1 MKTGSGCGLCWSL
14 LAIIVVLVGVAAYRL
29 IGGGQTQVAGDGR
42 AEIVLSEEN
51 RDIVLTEMRTML
63 SAVQGITTALAQ
75 DDLKTVAAQA
85 RSVGAAAAGLVP
97 ASLMQALPLEFKTLG
112 QSTHA
117 AFDQLA
123 LDAEQMGDRDMALR
137 QLGEILGRC
146 VSCHAAYRL
155 TAGAPPGPDHTAHT
169 GGQ

>member
-14 LAIIVVLVGVAAYRL
+14 LAIIVVLVGAAAYRL
-29 IGGGQTQVAGDGR
+29 IGGGPTQVADDGR
-42 AEIVLSEEN
+42 AEIVLTAQN
-51 RDIVLTEMRTML
+51 RDIVLAEMRTML
-63 SAVQGITTALAQ
+63 SAVQGITAALTQ
-75 DDLKTVAAQA
+75 DDLKTVAGQA
-85 RSVGAAAAGLVP
+85 RSVGMAAAGQVP

-112 QSTHA
+112 RSTHA

-123 LDAEQMGDRDMALR
+123 LDAEQMGDRDTALR
-137 QLGEILGRC
+137 QLGEILSKC

-155 TAGAPPGPDHTAHT
+155 SAGAPPGLDHAAHP

>member
-14 LAIIVVLVGVAAYRL
+14 LIVVVVLVGAAAYRL
-29 IGGGQTQVAGDGR
+29 LSGGHTQVAGDGR
-42 AEIVLSEEN
+42 AEIVLSAEN
-51 RDIVLTEMRTML
+51 RDIVLAEMRTFL
-63 SAVQGITTALAQ
+63 SAVQGITTALTQ
-75 DDLKTVAAQA
+75 DDLKTVAGQA
-85 RSVGAAAAGLVP
+85 RSVGAAAVGQIP
-97 ASLMQALPLEFKTLG
+97 PSLMQALPLEFKTLG

-123 LDAEQMGDRDMALR
+123 LDAEQMGDRDVALR
-137 QLGEILGRC
+137 QLGEILGKC

-155 TAGAPPGPDHTAHT
+155 SAGAPPGPDHAART